1 MTELRLA
8 LLALGLLLILAVYL
22 WSRGVLQRW
31 LRGFASLRPARPTT
45 GMRVEP
51 AVAEPEEYAE
61 PDEIAELA
69 EPEAEELTPV
79 ARSTARAAPAQKV
92 ITLRFLPRQ
101 GQLACDTV
109 LLALRAAGLRHGRYG
124 IFHKLPD
131 EFSDEPNFSVANLT
145 EPGSFD
151 LARASETRI
160 PGMSFF
166 MIIPGPADPVD
177 RFDDMVRTARELAR
191 ELNGEL
197 RDEQGSSWSIQ
208 RERFVR
214 EEIIQFRHALDRH
227 DSA

>member
-1 MTELRLA
+1 MTGLRIA

-22 WSRGVLQRW
+22 WSRGTPQRW
-31 LRGFASLRPARPTT
+31 MGRLAGLRPVRSPDAH
-45 GMRVEP
+45 RVEP
-51 AVAEPEEYAE
+51 AVESA
-61 PDEIAELA
+61 PDG
-69 EPEAEELTPV
+69 TFD
-79 ARSTARAAPAQKV
+79 AAPRVSEQPKHSQEKPRKIV
-92 ITLRFLPRQ
+92 TLRFVPRE

-124 IFHKLPD
+124 VFHKQAD
-131 EFSDEPNFSVANLT
+131 EFSDDPHFSVANLT

-151 LARASETRI
+151 LARASETKI

-166 MIIPGPADPVD
+166 MILPGPGDAVD
-177 RFDDMVRTARELAR
+177 RFDDMVRTARDLAR

-214 EEIIQFRHALDRH
+214 EEIIQFQHGRDRLD
-227 DSA
+227 SE

>member
-1 MTELRLA
+1 MTGLRLA

-22 WSRGVLQRW
+22 WTRGAPQRW
-31 LRGFASLRPARPTT
+31 ISRLA
-45 GMRVEP
+45 GMRRVRSPDAVRVEP
-51 AVAEPEEYAE
+51 AVETEPEESIADE
-61 PDEIAELA
+61 P
-69 EPEAEELTPV
+69 
-79 ARSTARAAPAQKV
+79 RSSEGSGYPPAQPRKIV
-92 ITLRFLPRQ
+92 TLRFVPRQ

-124 IFHKLPD
+124 IFHKLAD
-131 EFSDEPNFSVANLT
+131 EFSDDPQFSVANLT

-151 LARASETRI
+151 LARASETKI

-166 MIIPGPADPVD
+166 MVMPGAGDAVD

-191 ELNGEL
+191 ELNGDL

-214 EEIIQFRHALDRH
+214 EEIIQFQHGRERLD
-227 DSA
+227 SE

>member
-1 MTELRLA
+1 MTGLRLA

-22 WSRGVLQRW
+22 WSRGTPQRW
-31 LRGFASLRPARPTT
+31 IGKLA
-45 GMRVEP
+45 GMRRVRSADVVRVEP
-51 AVAEPEEYAE
+51 AVET
-61 PDEIAELA
+61 
-69 EPEAEELTPV
+69 EPEAPFADEPRASE
-79 ARSTARAAPAQKV
+79 RSGPGADQPRKIV
-92 ITLRFLPRQ
+92 TLRFVPRE

-124 IFHKLPD
+124 IFHKQPD
-131 EFSDEPNFSVANLT
+131 DFSDDPQFSVANLT

-166 MIIPGPADPVD
+166 MVLPGPGDAVE
-177 RFDDMVRTARELAR
+177 RFDDMVRTARDLAR
-191 ELNGEL
+191 ELNGDL

-214 EEIIQFRHALDRH
+214 EEIIQFQHGRDRLD
-227 DSA
+227 SE

>member
-1 MTELRLA
+1 MTGLRLA

-22 WSRGVLQRW
+22 WSRGVPQRW
-31 LRGFASLRPARPTT
+31 FGRLSSLRPARPVTAL
-45 GMRVEP
+45 RVEP
-51 AVAEPEEYAE
+51 AVETESDGYAE
-61 PDEIAELA
+61 PDELGDIA
-69 EPEAEELTPV
+69 EPEPDELTSVSRSSPKPV
-79 ARSTARAAPAQKV
+79 LPEKV

-101 GQLACDTV
+101 GQLPCDTV

-131 EFSDEPNFSVANLT
+131 DFSDEPHFSVANLT

-177 RFDDMVRTARELAR
+177 RFDDMVRTARDLAR

-214 EEIIQFRHALDRH
+214 EEIIQLRHALDRH
-227 DSA
+227 D